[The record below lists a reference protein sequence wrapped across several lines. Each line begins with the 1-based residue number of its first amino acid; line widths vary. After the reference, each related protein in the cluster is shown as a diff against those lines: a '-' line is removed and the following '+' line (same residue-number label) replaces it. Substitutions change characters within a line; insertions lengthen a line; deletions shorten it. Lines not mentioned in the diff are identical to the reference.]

1 MGMLKDIGILLLAF
15 LGVVL
20 VGKYFVAQYQQAI
33 LAAQAPVTEA
43 VACGI
48 LRDTNVTSSASE
60 WNSTQRALVLSSAPL
75 QDKTIEQPVQ
85 WTIRNDAT
93 KQECTIRDIRINY
106 ATELVAGSGTASK
119 KVKLA
124 ISAANVMN
132 FNEDTNTVIKLP
144 AGASETIYV
153 RVTYKG
159 NQWSSGDS
167 VMVTLTATA
176 GSGAKSGSNTVTDY
190 FYVKVA

>member
-1 MGMLKDIGILLLAF
+1 MGFLRDAALLLLAG
-15 LGVVL
+15 LVL
-20 VGKYFVAQYQQAI
+20 VVIGKYFITQQQQAI
-33 LAAQAPVTEA
+33 LAAQAPVVEV

-48 LRDTNVTSSASE
+48 LKDTNVTSNAPE
-60 WNSTQRALVLSSAPL
+60 WNASQRALVLSSAPL
-75 QDKTIEQPVQ
+75 QDVIIEEPVE

-93 KQECTIRDIRINY
+93 KQGCTIRDIRINY
-106 ATELVAGSGTASK
+106 AMELVAGSGEPTK

-124 ISAANVMN
+124 FSAANVMN
-132 FNEDTNTVIKLP
+132 FNEDTNTIIKLP
-144 AGASETIYV
+144 AGASETVKVKVI
-153 RVTYKG
+153 YKG
-159 NQWSSGDS
+159 NQWTSGDS